1 MPELPPSLASS
12 SNLLTL
18 DQHGVPPKILSS
30 LPNRYDLRQFIS
42 STFYTLQ
49 ALTRLPRTDPSTPAL
64 SQPQAAP
71 PSSAAAIITIVDSEL
86 YHSIGMP
93 EQESRRSRRR
103 YIVQSYQI
111 LLLLYSAFLDHFIS
125 PPPSGLVQELCSHIE
140 SLLLSKSPACGAWG
154 SAVTSL
160 SELLLTGDGVAES
173 LKADIEGVVN
183 NSMVLES
190 DEWKGIN
197 HLLLVFFVNSE
208 LCRGRLQ
215 GLWRRRLRIVDEDNF
230 IYHDH

>member
-1 MPELPPSLASS
+1 M
-12 SNLLTL
+12 
-18 DQHGVPPKILSS
+18 
-30 LPNRYDLRQFIS
+30 
-42 STFYTLQ
+42 
-49 ALTRLPRTDPSTPAL
+49 
-64 SQPQAAP
+64 
-71 PSSAAAIITIVDSEL
+71 
-86 YHSIGMP
+86 
-93 EQESRRSRRR
+93 
-103 YIVQSYQI
+103 
-111 LLLLYSAFLDHFIS
+111 
-125 PPPSGLVQELCSHIE
+125 
-140 SLLLSKSPACGAWG
+140 LSKSPACGAWG

-160 SELLLTGDGVAES
+160 SELLLTSDGVAES

-190 DEWKGIN
+190 DEWKGIS